1 MSKTKSAWA
10 RDAEEGCQ
18 FRAGRYWR
26 AVRRAT
32 TVQSDG
38 ILVSGIEAD
47 EEAAGG
53 IIQDMIRLEVL
64 GGGHH

>member
-1 MSKTKSAWA
+1 M
-10 RDAEEGCQ
+10 
-18 FRAGRYWR
+18 
-26 AVRRAT
+26 RRAT

-64 GGGHH
+64 GRGHH